1 MNDDQHTGDDTTV
14 TVILSHGGD
23 LQSGTVIGVN
33 HDAGKELEEIEL
45 NPDATDEELR
55 AATAGMAFISQ
66 AARERLAGQ
75 FEDSMS
81 GLEFDDRMRVVAT
94 DRQVDQL
101 AACLYLQ
108 SVYYTYTAV
117 INGERPPQISVEQAW
132 EVPSDDVKD
141 AVREIARD
149 ILDRVREV
157 EP

>member
-75 FEDSMS
+75 FEDSLS
-81 GLEFDDRMRVVAT
+81 GMEFDSQMRVVAT

-101 AACLYLQ
+101 AACLYMQ
-108 SVYYTYTAV
+108 FVYDTAV
-117 INGERPPQISVEQAW
+117 VNGERPPQISVKQAW
-132 EVPSDDVKD
+132 EIPSDDVKD
-141 AVREIARD
+141 AVREVARN
-149 ILDRVREV
+149 ILDCVREV
-157 EP
+157 EQ

>member
-81 GLEFDDRMRVVAT
+81 GMEFDDRMRVVAT

-108 SVYYTYTAV
+108 SVYYTAV

-132 EVPSDDVKD
+132 EVPSDAVKD

-149 ILDRVREV
+149 ILDSVREV
-157 EP
+157 EL

>member
-1 MNDDQHTGDDTTV
+1 MNDNQPATGDITV

-23 LQSGTVIGVN
+23 PMSGTIIGID
-33 HDAGKELEEIEL
+33 HAAGKELQEIGL

-66 AARERLAGQ
+66 AAREQLTGR
-75 FEDSMS
+75 FEDSMG
-81 GLEFDDRMRVVAT
+81 GLEFDSQMRVVAT

-108 SVYYTYTAV
+108 SVYYTAAAV

-157 EP
+157 EL